1 MEEIMNTYKDKV
13 ATSEFIEI
21 IEFGFQSKQFTL
33 NCQPIVPLKEVHNN
47 DYYEYE
53 VLLATKDKDSVLTDA
68 RGHSISASLNVIIKT
83 LEDNGMSEVMDEF
96 VIKNVIEHISSMPVL
111 IRPSIFH
118 INLSGASLN
127 NELFMSRV
135 LSSIRTLRNNNGRL
149 SFELTETACIN
160 SLELVSNFITEA
172 QSYGC
177 EFSLDDFGKGY
188 SSFHYLINV
197 PVDRIKIDG
206 YYIKKMQKNTKA
218 MAIVKSLVYLA
229 RELNLKTVAECIE
242 DKTEYEIVKFIGVDY
257 GQGWFFPNPIIPLKD
272 SWLSPPFS
280 SLI

>member
-1 MEEIMNTYKDKV
+1 MNKCRDNI
-13 ATSEFIEI
+13 AASELIKT
-21 IEFGFQSKQFTL
+21 IEFSFQSSQFTL
-33 NCQPIVPLKEVHNN
+33 NCQPIVPLKEVHEN

-53 VLLATKDKDSVLTDA
+53 VLLAIKDKNSMLTDA
-68 RGHSISASLNVIIKT
+68 TGISVYAPLNVVIKT
-83 LEDNGMSEVMDEF
+83 LEDNEMSEIMDEF
-96 VIKNVIEHISSMPVL
+96 VIKNVIEHICSMPVL

-135 LSSIRTLRNNNGRL
+135 LSSIRKLRNNNGKL
-149 SFELTETACIN
+149 SFEVTETACIN
-160 SLELVSNFITEA
+160 SLDLVSNFITEA

-188 SSFHYLINV
+188 SSFNYLINI

-206 YYIKKMQKNTKA
+206 YYVKKMQKNKKA

-229 RELNLKTVAECIE
+229 KELNIKTVAECIE
-242 DKTEYEIVKFIGVDY
+242 DKTEHEIVKFIGVDY
-257 GQGWFFPNPIIPLKD
+257 GQGWFFSKSIIPLKD